1 MKRRA
6 LWKDFVMEIRT
17 SLNRFLSI
25 FLIVALGVAFFA
37 GLRATNPDM
46 RLTADDYYD
55 TSNLMDIRV
64 LGTMGLVEEDVE
76 AIRQVPGVRDAEP
89 AYSTHVVCDTDG
101 NEMVLEVMSITERM
115 NKIVLSEGRMPQM
128 KNEAIADEFL
138 IRDTGY
144 KIGDKIK
151 VSSGTG
157 DSSETKADTQA
168 SEESSEGLPDA
179 LSEDE
184 FTIVGIGSTSYYLSF
199 QRGSSNIGNGNVDSF
214 IAVLPE
220 VFTQEAYTTVYV
232 TVEGAKEEL
241 CYTEEYDTKVA
252 SVMDRIEAI
261 ADVRCQKRY
270 DSIYDPAYQKL
281 ETAKDELLTAR
292 KKAEEELKEKE
303 KQLEY
308 AGLSGIELTVAKQKL
323 ETAANEA
330 NEEFEKAEK
339 EIQAS
344 EEELNKLE
352 HPKWYILDR
361 GSIEA
366 YVEFEQNADR
376 IGAIGRAF
384 PSIFF
389 LVAALI
395 SLTTMTRMV
404 EEERIEIGTLKALG
418 YSKLSIARKY
428 LLYAVF
434 ATLGGSLFGAAVGL
448 KVLPTIII
456 TAYKII
462 YPNIPRIFAP
472 FNLYYAALATILAV
486 VCVELATF
494 FSCYRELYEKPAQLM
509 RPVAPK
515 TGRRVFLERIGFLWK
530 HLNFT
535 RKATIRNLIRYKKRF
550 FMTIFGIGG
559 CMALLL
565 VGFGIKD
572 SIFVI
577 YSRQFE
583 EIMTYDASVAIEA
596 KATEDQIQALEE
608 ELYGNSSIK
617 ASTKLMDATV
627 ELGFEGQTKSL
638 TMYVPEDKEALKA
651 YIIFRTRVGHDILTL
666 EDDGV
671 ILTEQ
676 IARNLGIHPGDTISI
691 KKGDQEVQAKVSSI
705 TENYM
710 THYLYL
716 SSEYYRTLFGKA
728 PDYNEYLVKLYDNDE
743 QEEMKVGNALLEQP
757 ATAGIFYTSYFHDLL
772 SNVLTSLNIVVWV
785 LIISAGALA
794 FVVLYNLNNI
804 NINERRR
811 ELATIRVLGFYNN
824 ELAAYVYRENIILTM
839 IGTLVGIGLGILLHR
854 YVITTVEI
862 DLVMFGRNIDPS
874 SYVYSIALTFLFSAF
889 VNFVMYFKL
898 KKINMVESL
907 KNIE

>member
-1 MKRRA
+1 
-6 LWKDFVMEIRT
+6 MEIRT

-37 GLRATNPDM
+37 GLRATDPDM

-64 LGTMGLVEEDVE
+64 LGTMGLIDEDVE
-76 AIRQVPGVRDAEP
+76 AIRQIEGVRDAEA

-115 NKIVLSEGRMPQM
+115 NKIVLSEGRMPQT
-128 KNEAIADEFL
+128 KNEAIVDEFF
-138 IRDTGY
+138 IRDTEY

-151 VSSGTG
+151 VSSDTRVSTET
-157 DSSETKADTQA
+157 DTDAEVSEDA
-168 SEESSEGLPDA
+168 SEGISDT

-199 QRGSSNIGNGNVDSF
+199 QRGSSNIGNGNVNSF

-220 VFTQEAYTTVYV
+220 TFTQKAYSTVYV
-232 TVEGAKEEL
+232 MVEGAKEEL
-241 CYTEEYDTKVA
+241 CYTEEYDAKVA

-261 ADVRCQKRY
+261 ADERCQKRY
-270 DSIYDPAYQKL
+270 DDIYDPAYQKL
-281 ETAKDELLTAR
+281 KTAKEKLLNAR
-292 KKAEEELKEKE
+292 IKAEEEIKEKE
-303 KQLEY
+303 NQLAY
-308 AGLSGIELTVAKQKL
+308 AGLSEIELTAAKQQL
-323 ETAANEA
+323 EAAANEA
-330 NEEFEKAEK
+330 NKEFEKAEE
-339 EIQAS
+339 EIQAF
-344 EEELNKLE
+344 EEKLNKLE
-352 HPKWYILDR
+352 PPKWYILNR

-376 IGAIGRAF
+376 IGAIGKVF
-384 PSIFF
+384 PAIFF

-428 LLYAVF
+428 LLYALL

-456 TAYKII
+456 TAYKIM

-472 FNLYYAALATILAV
+472 FNTYYAALATVLAV

-515 TGRRVFLERIGFLWK
+515 AGRRVFLERIGLLWK
-530 HLNFT
+530 HMNFT
-535 RKATIRNLIRYKKRF
+535 WKATVRNLIRYKKRF

-577 YSRQFE
+577 YSRQFK
-583 EIMTYDASVAIEA
+583 EIMTYDASVAVEGN
-596 KATEDQIQALEE
+596 ATEDQIQALEE
-608 ELYGNSSIK
+608 ELDGNSSIK

-627 ELGFEGQTKSL
+627 DLSFRGQTKSL
-638 TMYVPEDKEALKA
+638 TMYIPEDKNALKD
-651 YIIFRTRVGHDILTL
+651 YIVFRTRVGHDNLTL

-676 IARNLGIHPGDTISI
+676 IAKNLGIHPGDTISI
-691 KKGDQEVQAKVSSI
+691 KKGDQEVQAKVTSI

-716 SSEYYRTLFGKA
+716 SSDYYRTLFGKA
-728 PDYNEYLVKLYDNDE
+728 PDYNEYLVKLNEKSE
-743 QEEMKVGNALLEQP
+743 QEELKVGNALLEQP
-757 ATAGIFYTSYFHDLL
+757 ATAGVFYTSYYHELL
-772 SNVLTSLNIVVWV
+772 SNILTSLNIVVWV

-839 IGTLVGIGLGILLHR
+839 IGTLVGIGMGILLHR

-862 DLVMFGRNIDPS
+862 DLVMFGRNIDPG

-907 KNIE
+907 KNVE